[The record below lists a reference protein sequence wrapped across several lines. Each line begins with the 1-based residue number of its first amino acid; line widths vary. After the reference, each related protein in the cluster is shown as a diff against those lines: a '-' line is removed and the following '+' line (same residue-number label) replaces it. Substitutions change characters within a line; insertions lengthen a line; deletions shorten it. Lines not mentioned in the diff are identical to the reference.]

1 MFPTKVSARQTWRCA
16 RPVVG
21 RVSWQSC
28 RRFTPQPNDLARRVF
43 DDPDTWRQYKDK
55 RPGLPF
61 GFHNYTSGSAGMF
74 LNPYLKRPSGLLEFC
89 KESLLR
95 ARQLTVSIIAD
106 DSAAGLRKYI
116 RNLDRL
122 SDILC
127 RVIDLCEFVRVAH
140 PNKAFVN
147 AAADCHKEMFRFMNE
162 LNTSEEMY
170 LKLERVLH
178 DPELSKELS
187 MEEISVGKLLYA
199 DFQKAGLGLAG
210 EGKSTYVEL
219 SQHIAE
225 VGQQFADEVYEVES
239 AEVLVPKSEVQ
250 EGDFTPELEKY
261 IHVTTKGVKIPLY
274 GHVPME
280 VLQTCPNRDVRRRV
294 WVAMHTAKPIQ
305 LKRLTHLVI
314 YRRLLAAQF
323 QHDSF
328 GAYQLND
335 KMARSPENVR
345 RFLEKLALEIRPEVE
360 EELKVLAKSLNIQT
374 DPIKEIRPWDREYL
388 ASKYLSR
395 QKSSCIEDISAYFS
409 LGTVVQGLSDLFK
422 SIYGIELRP
431 AKVQPGEVWEPSVRK
446 FEATSDKDGLV
457 GIIYMDLFYRSNKT
471 LNPAHFTI
479 CCSRKIYPEELDEN
493 DPFNL
498 KLPTVQTKK
507 HGGDTFQLPVI
518 SLVCNFQ
525 PEHVHGDH
533 EKCLLSLA
541 QVETLFHEM
550 GHAMHSMLGR
560 TNLHN
565 VSGTRCPTDFV
576 ELPSILMEFF
586 AKDERVLLSFARHH
600 KTGEPLP
607 LDILRRH
614 QADHS
619 FLDKSE
625 TFSQI
630 KMAYLD
636 QQLHGAIDYNFDP
649 LRCYHD
655 VERHFEAF
663 KDDESS
669 WVAKF
674 GHLYSYGAMYYSY
687 LFDRVIATRI
697 WEHLFAKDPFSRAGG
712 DKFQNQVLRWG
723 GSRDPW
729 ELVAD
734 VLELPELR
742 RGDAAAME
750 LLSHNGAS
758 IDAPAHKVVE

>member
-1 MFPTKVSARQTWRCA
+1 MFVSTAFARQVCRVATVDLRKTVFLAGRCFSN
-16 RPVVG
+16 V
-21 RVSWQSC
+21 QS
-28 RRFTPQPNDLARRVF
+28 DGLAKKVF
-43 DDPDTWRQYKDK
+43 DDPDTWKQYRDS
-55 RPGLPF
+55 RPSLPF
-61 GFHNYTSGSAGMF
+61 GFHNYTSGSVGMF
-74 LNPYLKRPSGLLEFC
+74 MNPYLKRPSGLLEFC

-106 DSAAGLRKYI
+106 DSAAGLRQYI
-116 RNLDRL
+116 KNLDRL

-147 AAADCHKEMFRFMNE
+147 AATECHKEMFRFMNE

-170 LKLERVLH
+170 LKLERVLT
-178 DPELSKELS
+178 DPELRKDLTLEEL
-187 MEEISVGKLLYA
+187 SVGKLLYA

-225 VGQQFADEVYEVES
+225 TGQQFSDDVYEVEENEVLIPKS
-239 AEVLVPKSEVQ
+239 LVNKGDLGPGLESYLHVTNKGVLVPL
-250 EGDFTPELEKY
+250 F
-261 IHVTTKGVKIPLY
+261 

-280 VLQTCPNRDVRRRV
+280 ILRTCPNREIRRRI
-294 WVAMHTAKPIQ
+294 WTAMHTAKPVQ
-305 LKRLTHLVI
+305 VKRLSHLII

-323 QHDSF
+323 QYNSF
-328 GAYQLND
+328 GEYQLSD
-335 KMARSPENVR
+335 KMAKSPENVR
-345 RFLEKLALEIRPEVE
+345 RFLEKLSVEVKPEVE
-360 EELKVLAKSLNIQT
+360 AELRVLGKAVNLEENL
-374 DPIKEIRPWDREYL
+374 IKEIRPWDREFL
-388 ASKYLSR
+388 SALYLSR
-395 QKSSCIEDISAYFS
+395 QKSSTTEDISAYFS

-431 AKVQPGEVWEPSVRK
+431 AKVQPGEIWESTVRK
-446 FEATSDKDGLV
+446 FEAVSEEEGVV

-479 CCSRKIYPEELDEN
+479 CCSRKIYPEEMDVNDE
-493 DPFNL
+493 FNL
-498 KLPTVQTKK
+498 KLQTVQTTQ
-507 HGGDTFQLPVI
+507 HGNDTFQLPVI

-525 PEHVHGDH
+525 AERVEGG
-533 EKCLLSLA
+533 ETKCLLSLS

-560 TNLHN
+560 TNLQN

-586 AKDERVLLSFARHH
+586 ARDERVLLSFARHH

-607 LDILRRH
+607 LALLRHH

-619 FLDKSE
+619 FLDKCE

-630 KMAYLD
+630 KMAFLD
-636 QQLHGAIDYNFDP
+636 QELHGKIDFDIDP
-649 LRCYHD
+649 VACYQQ
-655 VERHFEAF
+655 VEHHFEVF
-663 KDDESS
+663 EDDVSS

-697 WEHLFAKDPFSRAGG
+697 WEHLFSKDPYSRVNG
-712 DKFQNQVLRWG
+712 DKFKNLVLSWG

-734 VLELPELR
+734 VLEQPELR
-742 RGDAAAME
+742 KGDVAAME
-750 LLSHNGAS
+750 QLSRVAS
-758 IDAPAHKVVE
+758 IDATSSSS